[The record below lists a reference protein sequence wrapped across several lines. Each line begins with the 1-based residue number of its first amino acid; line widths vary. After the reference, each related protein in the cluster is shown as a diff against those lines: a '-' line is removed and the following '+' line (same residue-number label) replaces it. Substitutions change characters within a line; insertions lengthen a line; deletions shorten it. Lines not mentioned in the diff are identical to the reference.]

1 MPQNFVGEPVEHVKH
16 QEAHGENSSGDGV
29 DPLGSVHKAPA
40 YVVETQTGG
49 QVCKHRRGV
58 HLVPRSQGES
68 VALVEQ
74 PLLRQLLLLGTQGI
88 SVRTC

>member
-16 QEAHGENSSGDGV
+16 QEAHWENGSGDGV

-40 YVVETQTGG
+40 YVVETQTGR
-49 QVCKHRRGV
+49 QVCEDGRGV
-58 HLVPRSQGES
+58 HLVACGQGKS

-74 PLLRQLLLLGTQGI
+74 PLLRQLLLLSTQGLF
-88 SVRTC
+88 VRTR